1 MPSPRARP
9 SQYACTSSPGRSR
22 LKSCVTLLQATGYG
36 PGGSGGTANVVAASA
51 AIPAASS
58 APPSAIRVHA
68 RRAARKGPGKRMFGT
83 GLRLRISPP
92 DGNLSGSDN
101 IGGSEFRCRRPFF
114 SNVVS
119 CRNFGEPRL
128 SQFDKR
134 LRALTPGVLATLR
147 RGIEKESLRVQPD
160 GMLADTPHPKGLGSA
175 LTHPRITT
183 DFSESQVE
191 LITGVHDSIGACLAE
206 LTELHQVVYR
216 EIGDELL
223 WCASMPCK
231 LPNEEQIPIGQYGS
245 ANIGRLKSVYRQGL
259 AHRYGRRMQTISG
272 IHYNFSLPEAA
283 WSMLKGSD
291 QDNGPLDAYQD
302 RGYFALIRNFRRHS
316 WLLLIL
322 HGASPAVCG
331 SFLGKHPHTLTDWG
345 TGTFIAPHGTSLRMG
360 RLGYQSDAQASL
372 AVSFNS
378 LEGYAKSLHRSLTE
392 TYPPYEAIGISD
404 GGEYR
409 QLATTLLQIEN
420 EFYGKIRPKRRIL
433 RGERALRALGERGVE
448 YVEVR
453 CVDVNPFHPIG
464 IGADEIRFM
473 DIFLLHCLLRDSPN
487 DSPREIAAISR
498 NQHLAAER
506 GRDPDLRLE
515 RDGQPAAPPNGAPC
529 CCGNASRSPR
539 RSMTRTAGA
548 RTGMCSPRPRM
559 PSRTRQRCRRRGCC
573 GKPNTTTASRSRAS
587 LSIIH
592 SAIGARCLTSRS
604 PAPWRTS
611 IAGWP
616 TNHWR
621 NSARSRRRTPCRS
634 KSTASSTWRRT

>member
-1 MPSPRARP
+1 
-9 SQYACTSSPGRSR
+9 
-22 LKSCVTLLQATGYG
+22 
-36 PGGSGGTANVVAASA
+36 
-51 AIPAASS
+51 
-58 APPSAIRVHA
+58 
-68 RRAARKGPGKRMFGT
+68 
-83 GLRLRISPP
+83 
-92 DGNLSGSDN
+92 
-101 IGGSEFRCRRPFF
+101 
-114 SNVVS
+114 
-119 CRNFGEPRL
+119 
-128 SQFDKR
+128 
-134 LRALTPGVLATLR
+134 
-147 RGIEKESLRVQPD
+147 
-160 GMLADTPHPKGLGSA
+160 
-175 LTHPRITT
+175 
-183 DFSESQVE
+183 
-191 LITGVHDSIGACLAE
+191 
-206 LTELHQVVYR
+206 
-216 EIGDELL
+216 
-223 WCASMPCK
+223 MPCK
-231 LPNEEQIPIGQYGS
+231 LPDEEQIPIGQYGS

-331 SFLGKHPHTLTDWG
+331 SFLGEHPHTLTDWG

-515 RDGQPAAPPNGAPC
+515 RDGQPAAPAEWGAVLLRECEPIAAALDDAHGGRAYRDVLC
-529 CCGNASRSPR
+529 RGRECPRGRDNAPVGPGAAGSRIRLRQVVPALRSPLF
-539 RSMTRTAGA
+539 TA
-548 RTGMCSPRPRM
+548 P
-559 PSRTRQRCRRRGCC
+559 
-573 GKPNTTTASRSRAS
+573 
-587 LSIIH
+587 
-592 SAIGARCLTSRS
+592 
-604 PAPWRTS
+604 
-611 IAGWP
+611 
-616 TNHWR
+616 
-621 NSARSRRRTPCRS
+621 SARV
-634 KSTASSTWRRT
+634 A